1 MKTSL
6 IRRKLWTTA
15 AFTAVAV
22 AIWGM
27 TVPTHPP
34 TRANTKQAFEQHLN
48 RLLAAARTIP
58 VPAAVL
64 SVPAQHLTPA
74 APRLVWAPE
83 APNAPTGAVELAP
96 EYGLPQQF
104 RFTDFLVG
112 NQEII
117 AGALASNPTEGVLI
131 NAGTDTVWTY
141 THTGY
146 LTITAFDSMANA
158 NTLTVVSQTGQIGT
172 FQWTTGQMQW
182 GPTTS

>member
-1 MKTSL
+1 MTISTHAATS
-6 IRRKLWTTA
+6 
-15 AFTAVAV
+15 
-22 AIWGM
+22 
-27 TVPTHPP
+27 
-34 TRANTKQAFEQHLN
+34 ANTKQAFEQHLSS
-48 RLLAAARTIP
+48 LLAAARTIP

-74 APRLVWAPE
+74 AARLVWAPE

-96 EYGLPQQF
+96 EYGLPNQF
-104 RFTDFLVG
+104 RFTDFLLG

-131 NAGTDTVWTY
+131 NAGTDTVWTF

-146 LTITAFDSMANA
+146 LTITAFDSAANA
-158 NTLTVVSQTGQIGT
+158 NLLTVVSQKGQMGT

-182 GPTTS
+182 GPTTP